1 MPPRDRAADE
11 SSRGSRDSG
20 RGRPRRRRTP
30 PAKEAARS
38 LGAFMFGLFLASLYG
53 GTALF
58 VQNYSLRFSLVT
70 TILLAA
76 FCAFGMGL
84 SLRLRSTVLLMLP
97 MLCSKSGKNF
107 LLFLIFSLVVQGPLA
122 NTLKNFDRAA
132 ASMACGAELTMN
144 QTQQLMNRAV
154 APVLSVL
161 SKMKQITRNAYSLS
175 GRVETFMSSLTQSV
189 RHVARVLRNV
199 LYFMV
204 NIGEV
209 CNNQLGTPYQKCS
222 RVFTDA
228 YNNCKELLNIF
239 APLCDIVDVFR
250 PLCDLAK
257 VLQVF
262 CIIPSYI
269 ADQIKAKIAEP
280 TITAFEKMREEFEFN
295 ISASVHA
302 DVQLNS
308 SHSIQEISQQIM
320 NEVTMEVSHVQ
331 EMLGLLSYVSLFL
344 LLLMYLQ
351 AVLYKEKFLN
361 QDDFDNIYITDQLVE
376 MDLKR
381 CRQGR
386 ISLLPLNEKEA
397 ITYIC
402 PCSLYLTDKERQATA
417 LSGLSILRH
426 IAVGGLVVALDL
438 VVFWMF
444 DIVYYLVQGDIVARA
459 PLSVV
464 VQVNGSGYAL
474 DIFKDL
480 LSSFDI
486 LQKSNITVISKKCVM
501 KPFEPDYILYMFIG
515 LLYGLSL
522 FIAVA
527 GSYIMR
533 FRRFVCASYYPER
546 EKERICV
553 LYNHILIQRES
564 LRKALLKSVARR
576 RADWEQSS
584 PLRALTICLPEGSRI
599 ARFFI
604 ASGVSCM
611 ACGLAAESKDSPNI
625 FTCSTPHCTGLYCL
639 PCYKSIGSVCAV
651 CMGPLAFQEDA
662 EEEIDSSDDQQL
674 DLWTAALK
682 TMTHTGQDKCKK
694 KLLKRR
700 IREALRRRPDSPD
713 DKNLQLCNRRIRQ
726 ESTSSD
732 SDTDSNISVQSST
745 DTSEPSMTYQEH
757 PAWENSESSDHDPY
771 TFLEVCRR
779 REKEIQIEGSDSSCS
794 LESNT
799 SSESGH
805 LHVVM
810 VHSPMTQEP
819 SAKALQVQT
828 ARDTAASSGG
838 SRLLDSCPAPLEI
851 EMVSINCI
859 SE

>member
-1 MPPRDRAADE
+1 
-11 SSRGSRDSG
+11 
-20 RGRPRRRRTP
+20 
-30 PAKEAARS
+30 
-38 LGAFMFGLFLASLYG
+38 
-53 GTALF
+53 
-58 VQNYSLRFSLVT
+58 
-70 TILLAA
+70 
-76 FCAFGMGL
+76 
-84 SLRLRSTVLLMLP
+84 
-97 MLCSKSGKNF
+97 
-107 LLFLIFSLVVQGPLA
+107 
-122 NTLKNFDRAA
+122 
-132 ASMACGAELTMN
+132 
-144 QTQQLMNRAV
+144 
-154 APVLSVL
+154 
-161 SKMKQITRNAYSLS
+161 
-175 GRVETFMSSLTQSV
+175 
-189 RHVARVLRNV
+189 
-199 LYFMV
+199 
-204 NIGEV
+204 
-209 CNNQLGTPYQKCS
+209 
-222 RVFTDA
+222 
-228 YNNCKELLNIF
+228 
-239 APLCDIVDVFR
+239 
-250 PLCDLAK
+250 
-257 VLQVF
+257 
-262 CIIPSYI
+262 
-269 ADQIKAKIAEP
+269 
-280 TITAFEKMREEFEFN
+280 
-295 ISASVHA
+295 
-302 DVQLNS
+302 
-308 SHSIQEISQQIM
+308 
-320 NEVTMEVSHVQ
+320 
-331 EMLGLLSYVSLFL
+331 
-344 LLLMYLQ
+344 
-351 AVLYKEKFLN
+351 
-361 QDDFDNIYITDQLVE
+361 
-376 MDLKR
+376 
-381 CRQGR
+381 
-386 ISLLPLNEKEA
+386 
-397 ITYIC
+397 
-402 PCSLYLTDKERQATA
+402 
-417 LSGLSILRH
+417 
-426 IAVGGLVVALDL
+426 
-438 VVFWMF
+438 
-444 DIVYYLVQGDIVARA
+444 
-459 PLSVV
+459 
-464 VQVNGSGYAL
+464 
-474 DIFKDL
+474 
-480 LSSFDI
+480 
-486 LQKSNITVISKKCVM
+486 M

-546 EKERICV
+546 EKVSLLTIKKRCDLLYGANCCVILPSTILSIILEQERICV

>member
-1 MPPRDRAADE
+1 MSADNVKDVIEDPINGQEHSNAEYQRDEFKQARSDSEAPLLAIGRDTMPPRDRAADE

-386 ISLLPLNEKEA
+386 IPLLPLNEKEA

-584 PLRALTICLPEGSRI
+584 PLRALTIC
-599 ARFFI
+599 
-604 ASGVSCM
+604 
-611 ACGLAAESKDSPNI
+611 
-625 FTCSTPHCTGLYCL
+625 
-639 PCYKSIGSVCAV
+639 IGSVCAV

-819 SAKALQVQT
+819 SAKAL
-828 ARDTAASSGG
+828 
-838 SRLLDSCPAPLEI
+838 
-851 EMVSINCI
+851 
-859 SE
+859 